1 MSVSPRP
8 YRGPLRAVILDWA
21 GTTVDHGSFAPTAVF
36 LRLFAERGVP
46 ITPDDARAGMGLMK
60 KHHLRVIL
68 ARPAVAA
75 AWQAVYG
82 RLPGADDVEDLFADF
97 LPMQLAVLAAYADPI
112 PGLLETMAE
121 LRGRGLAIGSTTGY
135 LRAMMDVLA
144 PAAAARGYAPDSLVC
159 SDEVPAGRPA
169 PWMCF
174 QNAMRLGIYPMAAL
188 VKVGDTPVDMEEGR
202 NAGMWTV
209 GVTLTGSP
217 SGLTAAG
224 VTALTPQERAA
235 AHARIAGQ
243 LQAAGAHLVIEGIWD
258 LPRALDALE
267 ARLRQ
272 GETPLS

>member
-60 KHHLRVIL
+60 KRHLRAIL

-82 RLPGADDVEDLFADF
+82 RPPGADDIEELFADF
-97 LPMQLAVLAAYADPI
+97 LPMQLAVLPEYADPI
-112 PGLLETMAE
+112 PGLLETIAE
-121 LRGRGLAIGSTTGY
+121 LRGRGLRIGSTTGY

-144 PAAAARGYAPDSLVC
+144 PAAAARGYVPDCLVC
-159 SDEVPAGRPA
+159 SDEVPSGRPA

-174 QNAMRLGIYPMAAL
+174 QNAMRLGVYPMAAL
-188 VKVGDTPVDMEEGR
+188 VKVGDTPVDMEEGL

-217 SGLTAAG
+217 LGLTAAE
-224 VTALTPQERAA
+224 VAALTPQERAA

-243 LQAAGAHLVIEGIWD
+243 LLAAGAHLTIEGIWD
-258 LPRALDALE
+258 LLRALDTLE